1 MEHVNGQFLLSL
13 SIIILGYLCRRTGV
27 VTAPDGEGLAR
38 IIFNIT
44 LPALIITTFSTIQI
58 DFSLILMTVLS
69 SLYGLLMTVVGLI
82 VFHKDS
88 RKTRGM
94 LSMLLPGFNIGL
106 FAYPLV
112 EAIWGQEGL
121 KYFGMFDVGNS
132 FVIFVVCYLL
142 ASHFSGEANRFTV
155 QSAANRLVRSIPLMT
170 YILVFCAAVAEL
182 KFPAY
187 LLEVTQILAKANMPL
202 SLLLLGMHLSFSFAA
217 DYWRNIWRI
226 LAIRYLSG
234 LVIGGLIFY
243 WLPVSDMIRYTCLI
257 GFILPVG
264 MAAIPFAIEFGYDH
278 QFVGTVANL
287 TILISFLLI
296 WLLIGLAY

>member
-1 MEHVNGQFLLSL
+1 MEHVNAQFLLSFL
-13 SIIILGYLCRRTGV
+13 IILLGYLCRRTNV
-27 VTAPDGEGLAR
+27 VTASDGEGLAR

-44 LPALIITTFSTIQI
+44 LPALIITTFSTIQM
-58 DFSLILMTVLS
+58 DFSLILMTMFSL
-69 SLYGLLMTVVGLI
+69 LYGLLMTAIGLY
-82 VFHKDS
+82 VFKKDD
-88 RKTRGM
+88 RRTRGM
-94 LSMLLPGFNIGL
+94 LSMVLPGFNIGL

-132 FVIFVVCYLL
+132 LVIFIVCYLI

-155 QSAANRLVRSIPLMT
+155 RSAMNRLVRSIPLVT
-170 YILVFCAAVAEL
+170 YVLVFCAAVADW
-182 KFPAY
+182 KFPAF
-187 LLEVTQILAKANMPL
+187 LLDMTQILAKANMPL
-202 SLLLLGMHLSFSFAA
+202 SLLLLGMHLSFSFEA

-226 LAIRYLSG
+226 LAIRYLCG
-234 LVIGGLIFY
+234 LTIGGIIFY

-257 GFILPVG
+257 GFTLPVG
-264 MAAIPFAIEFGYDH
+264 MAAIPFAVEFGYDH

-296 WLLIGLAY
+296 WGLIGLAY